1 MKYIFSKQFNE
12 IYFNLLTYLIQFID
26 NETNKNDFLKFIDK
40 NLTIKKI
47 NPSIFIRK
55 WYEYITTRYY
65 NEIIFRDN
73 INVFIYHN
81 YSSDIQNE
89 ICLIDNKTLDS
100 MLKYINIALEKYN
113 CLDENIQHKII
124 YDIKQLTILSYNYI
138 N

>member
-12 IYFNLLTYLIQFID
+12 VYFNLLNYLIQFVD
-26 NETNKNDFLKFIDK
+26 NETNKTDFLKFIDK
-40 NLTIKKI
+40 NLTMKKV
-47 NPSIFIRK
+47 NPSIFIKK
-55 WYEYITTRYY
+55 WYEYITIRYY
-65 NEIIFRDN
+65 NDIIFRDN
-73 INVFIYHN
+73 INVFIHHN

-89 ICLIDNKTLDS
+89 MFFVDNKTLDS

-113 CLDENIQHKII
+113 SLNVDIQHKIM